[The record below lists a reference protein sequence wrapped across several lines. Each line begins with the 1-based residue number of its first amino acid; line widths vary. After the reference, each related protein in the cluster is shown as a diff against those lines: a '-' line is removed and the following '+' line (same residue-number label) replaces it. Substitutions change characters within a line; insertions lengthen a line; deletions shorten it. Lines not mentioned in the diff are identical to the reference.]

1 MKAMVL
7 NRLTSLEENQA
18 PLELAELPN
27 PLPGEHE
34 ILIKVSACGVCHTE
48 LDEIEGRT
56 PPPRLPVVLG
66 HQVVGRVVSSGPPGP
81 PSPPC
86 PPSPPRSGG
95 SGDSQPRESA
105 SPPRSG
111 GSGDSQPT
119 RFNIGDRVGV
129 AWIYSACGHC
139 KFCLSGN
146 ENLCADFRATGRD
159 ANGGYAQYM
168 TVREDFA
175 YPIPDVFSDVEAAP
189 LLCAGAIG
197 YRSLMLAN
205 LQDGQKLG
213 LTGFGASAHLVLKMV
228 RHHYPGVKVFVF
240 ARSAQ
245 EQAFARELS
254 AVWAGDTLEESPEK
268 LDSIIDTT
276 PVWTGVRLLP
286 ISCAP
291 LLSRSAGRTGAVAQ
305 ALIEHEEKARV
316 AHAQFTAPPA
326 GSSYAHPHLA
336 YHRLPT
342 DEDERIQH
350 SPTLC
355 ATMLFMAYTA
365 SNNDLDCTMTTTW
378 TQRSARLPGP
388 VALYCDRYRCSDKD
402 LCF

>member
-7 NRLTSLEENQA
+7 NRLGSLEDNQA
-18 PLELAELPN
+18 PLELAELPA
-27 PLPGEHE
+27 PVPGERE

-81 PSPPC
+81 PGPPSPPC
-86 PPSPPRSGG
+86 PPSPPRSEAPSPPHRGG
-95 SGDSQPRESA
+95 SGDSQPR
-105 SPPRSG
+105 
-111 GSGDSQPT
+111 
-119 RFNIGDRVGV
+119 RFKIGERVGV

-139 KFCLSGN
+139 KFCRAGN
-146 ENLCADFRATGRD
+146 ENLCADFQATGRD

-228 RHHYPGVKVFVF
+228 RHRYRHVTVFVF

-245 EQAFARELS
+245 ERAFARELG

-276 PVWTGVRLLP
+276 PVWTPVVEALKNLEPGGRLVINAIRKENVDREVLLRLDYPAHLWLEKEIKSVANVARSDVSGFLALAAEIP
-286 ISCAP
+286 IKPEVQEFA
-291 LLSRSAGRTGAVAQ
+291 LEEANT
-305 ALIEHEEKARV
+305 ALIELKMRKIRGAKVLRV
-316 AHAQFTAPPA
+316 
-326 GSSYAHPHLA
+326 
-336 YHRLPT
+336 
-342 DEDERIQH
+342 D
-350 SPTLC
+350 
-355 ATMLFMAYTA
+355 
-365 SNNDLDCTMTTTW
+365 
-378 TQRSARLPGP
+378 
-388 VALYCDRYRCSDKD
+388 
-402 LCF
+402 